1 MWYRYPNEEEFF
13 DEEIDLA
20 EQRFTHFYL
29 TNFKHLLDEELL
41 KQNFPDIWSDKLT
54 QESEYIYDLCV
65 TVPSILVQLG
75 RYEEAIEVIQQCRTF
90 GSPKKLFMH
99 GYLDLMLASIYVFNN
114 SNKPCKEIKQ
124 LLENARSIF

>member
-1 MWYRYPNEEEFF
+1 MNRRDLVSITIEFMGSQARSILRSIKKNERSGAVDYRLVGAHLDCGMWYRYPNEEEFF

-75 RYEEAIEVIQQCRTF
+75 RYEEAIEVIQ
-90 GSPKKLFMH
+90 
-99 GYLDLMLASIYVFNN
+99 
-114 SNKPCKEIKQ
+114 
-124 LLENARSIF
+124 